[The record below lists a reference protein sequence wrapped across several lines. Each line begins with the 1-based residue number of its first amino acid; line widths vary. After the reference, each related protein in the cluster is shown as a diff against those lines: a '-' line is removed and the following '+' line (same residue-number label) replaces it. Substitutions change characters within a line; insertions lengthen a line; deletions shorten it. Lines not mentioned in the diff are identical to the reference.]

1 MSHIIEQGLFIKV
14 TNFYLSENLT
24 VRFKCKQVE
33 LDPVWI
39 KKTERELNLRTKS
52 WYHSSMLEKIL
63 KFILTLIFGYI
74 YGVPVMLFR
83 FYKANKAGY
92 LEFRDLVSAQ
102 MF

>member
-1 MSHIIEQGLFIKV
+1 
-14 TNFYLSENLT
+14 
-24 VRFKCKQVE
+24 
-33 LDPVWI
+33 
-39 KKTERELNLRTKS
+39 
-52 WYHSSMLEKIL
+52 MLEQIL
-63 KFILTLIFGYI
+63 KFILTLIVGYI